1 MVITG
6 HFDRVQFL
14 VSFPSDKSTRDLP
27 SIIKMSAK
35 PLCLYCRQMY
45 GDDLMKGNL
54 PQSNDA
60 MDQRCVID
68 LLPIQR
74 PYLICPLSIP

>member
-14 VSFPSDKSTRDLP
+14 VSFPSDKSTRDSP
-27 SIIKMSAK
+27 SKIKMSAK
-35 PLCLYCRQMY
+35 PLCLCCRQMY

-68 LLPIQR
+68 LFTDTVAIFDFAP
-74 PYLICPLSIP
+74 